1 MMHYHHLPVHD
12 RELIMR
18 AFWAAILALGGLWI
32 LLRPNAQSWLSGA
45 GCYFRTPDDL
55 TPDQVSR
62 LDRTLEARRQAETA
76 PQPWHRWLGILA
88 LAAAV
93 AQIVPAVPYAIPY
106 AVFCLGLAGSRWL
119 SYSSMHRATQ
129 RRAAA
134 LVRRSPM
141 EAFQPFLMLGVGAAL
156 ASVVLMAWVAP
167 LRVPVAAVAIATGLL
182 IWIMWQIA
190 SSRALLFGN
199 DPKMEYAVDR
209 RIREGRVMNLAL
221 LACAPAFV
229 LVAPSSPLVPEV
241 YRSLTDAAFWLA
253 AAAFFATAA
262 SIYILSRR
270 ATAEFERAVA

>member
-18 AFWAAILALGGLWI
+18 VFWAALLALGGVWI
-32 LLRPNAQSWLSGA
+32 LLRPNAQLWLSGA

-62 LDRTLEARRQAETA
+62 LDRTLEARRQAEA
-76 PQPWHRWLGILA
+76 SPQPWRRWLGILA
-88 LAAAV
+88 LVAAA
-93 AQIVPAVPYAIPY
+93 AQLVPEVPYAIPY
-106 AVFCLGLAGSRWL
+106 AVFCLGLAASSWL

-134 LVRRSPM
+134 LVRRSPF
-141 EAFQPFLMLGVGAAL
+141 EAFQPFLVAGVGAAL
-156 ASVVLMAWVAP
+156 ASILLMAWVAP
-167 LRVPVAAVAIATGLL
+167 LRVPVVVVALATALL

-209 RIREGRVMNLAL
+209 RVREGRVMNLAL

-229 LVAPSSPLVPEV
+229 LIAPSSPLVPEA
-241 YRSLTDAAFWLA
+241 YRSFTDAAFWLA
-253 AAAFFATAA
+253 AAAFFATGA

-270 ATAEFERAVA
+270 ATAEFERALA